1 MHRIDYCF
9 QPILLLLLKSTLPAS
24 HGEYQSLPYPNHIL
38 SRKMFTPGYFLF
50 KVSGDTSDSNPEKRE
65 EYTIARE
72 KANTQT

>member
-1 MHRIDYCF
+1 
-9 QPILLLLLKSTLPAS
+9 
-24 HGEYQSLPYPNHIL
+24 
-38 SRKMFTPGYFLF
+38 MFTPGYFLF